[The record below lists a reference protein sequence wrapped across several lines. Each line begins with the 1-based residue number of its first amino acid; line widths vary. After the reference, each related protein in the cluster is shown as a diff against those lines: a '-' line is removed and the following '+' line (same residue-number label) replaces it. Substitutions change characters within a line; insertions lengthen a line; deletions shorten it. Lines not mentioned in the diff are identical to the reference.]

1 MCNTTLLRLHKNT
14 QSAVTHLSMDKK
26 QEPQSPSIGSIVNTQ
41 TNGAIDFSVVS
52 FSIVCK
58 CLISIDLLAPIHT
71 FYLFFVFLSFR
82 AILAAHFLFG
92 DFFNKHVECLNVTCS
107 NQIGFHPF
115 QRINT
120 CYVKQ
125 MERPLEPGEQIT
137 FQLSYAAPDQIKTLD
152 ISIANPNQPSF
163 GIDHIP
169 IEAFR
174 WFPNL
179 QSLRVNS
186 HIVAIQSHELD
197 LAQNLTE
204 LIVSDQLETIECG
217 IFPSNNKLA
226 FLSFESNRISTI
238 QPFAFEQLKHLFSL
252 KLQKNQLKA
261 IQRNAFAGLQS
272 LHVLNLNQNDIGA
285 IEMGAFD
292 GLNHLQFLQLQQNR
306 LENLYDSI
314 FHGLPNLIDLCL
326 SKNRLH
332 HINKSLRT
340 LMNLKKID
348 LNYNQIV
355 DLKLRDF
362 AEFPSLVDLRLI
374 NCGFSFKNP
383 GGVPSMTT
391 TRTIPSSVLEYLYLD
406 NNNLSDSRELQALR
420 IFGELKEL
428 SLDDNLYK
436 TFDLGGKQIKEICP
450 KLQFLSL
457 EGNDIDQNALKS
469 IYDTLNT
476 QNHTMN
482 PM

>member
-1 MCNTTLLRLHKNT
+1 
-14 QSAVTHLSMDKK
+14 
-26 QEPQSPSIGSIVNTQ
+26 
-41 TNGAIDFSVVS
+41 
-52 FSIVCK
+52 
-58 CLISIDLLAPIHT
+58 
-71 FYLFFVFLSFR
+71 
-82 AILAAHFLFG
+82 
-92 DFFNKHVECLNVTCS
+92 
-107 NQIGFHPF
+107 
-115 QRINT
+115 
-120 CYVKQ
+120 
-125 MERPLEPGEQIT
+125 MERPLEPGEQLF
-137 FQLSYAAPDQIKTLD
+137 FQLSYATPDQIKTLD

-186 HIVAIQSHELD
+186 HVASIQSYELH

-204 LIVSDQLETIECG
+204 LIISDQLETIECG

-226 FLSFESNRISTI
+226 FLSFESNRIATI

-272 LHVLNLNQNDIGA
+272 LHVLNLNQNDIAA
-285 IEMGAFD
+285 IEIGAFD
-292 GLNHLQFLQLQQNR
+292 GLNHLQFLHLQQNR

-314 FHGLPNLIDLCL
+314 FYGLSNLIDLSL

-332 HINKSLRT
+332 HINKSLRALT
-340 LMNLKKID
+340 NLKKID

-374 NCGFSFKNP
+374 NCGFSFNNP
-383 GGVPSMTT
+383 GDVPSMTAATST
-391 TRTIPSSVLEYLYLD
+391 TPSSVLEYLYLD

-436 TFDLGGKQIKEICP
+436 TFDLGGKRIKEICP

-457 EGNDIDQNALKS
+457 EGNDIDRNALKS
-469 IYDTLNT
+469 IYDTLDT
-476 QNHTMN
+476 QNRTIN